1 MLTPSPKMS
10 PSSTT
15 VALMDADAPLDAV
28 FRNRRRVA
36 LDHVRLHFAGATQ
49 RVDGAGEFD
58 QQTVTGGLDDP
69 PVMGGDLR
77 IDQLAADRLEPRQR
91 PLLVRSDQPRVAR
104 HIGGKDRGETAGCS
118 HSSGKPARRRPRL
131 IVLSASA
138 R

>member
-49 RVDGAGEFD
+49 RIDGAGEFD
-58 QQTVTGGLDDP
+58 QHTVAGGLDDP
-69 PVMGGDLR
+69 PVMGGDLG

-91 PLLVRSDQPRVAR
+91 PLLIRADQPRISR
-104 HIGGKDRGETAGCS
+104 HISGKDRGKTAGLA

-131 IVLSASA
+131 SVFSAIA